1 MGMGTWPA
9 QPPSTQGQ
17 QPEGCEAAVPGRD
30 FKVALLCFDIFLNIC
45 KATRFTLGI
54 KLLRNQPNRWE
65 TTLKLCMFQILCVD
79 QTASC
84 LHGALKSR
92 ERL

>member
-1 MGMGTWPA
+1 MGTEMGTGTRLA

-54 KLLRNQPNRWE
+54 KLLRNQRIGGKPP
-65 TTLKLCMFQILCVD
+65 LSFAC
-79 QTASC
+79 S
-84 LHGALKSR
+84 KSFV
-92 ERL
+92 